1 MRYSTSFSFTTF
13 CLHFPC
19 PLYAKWCKCFL
30 GDQGESLLA
39 VSLSLYYEKKC
50 CGIRG
55 STLFH
60 SGFDGVEAMS
70 LFTYLFC
77 FLLSFVCC
85 QCPWHWLLHQQTYF
99 QNLFFS
105 ESILF
110 FYYFFFPFSLCKGY
124 VLALWNPCSKL
135 WMMYEL
141 KNLCLVHSRNTESAV
156 QSLLCSAFFYIY
168 RHTVVISYSF
178 RQALYVQTPWDGMAC
193 VPLACNGIY
202 IREIFVHNC
211 SLCCAQKKVVP
222 FAFAN
227 MPAWGFSSVEIPGS
241 KNTWEALL
249 RCLYFANVC
258 SERDLNPR

>member
-1 MRYSTSFSFTTF
+1 MSPVYVHWWKGVPACPCAVCPLQSILQQKWFWVQSIAKMVGVTFNEQIQECLSTLHLCWPLFSHSYNSLWGAKKDMALGRGPWKESLNRYPRWDTLPHFLSLF

-110 FYYFFFPFSLCKGY
+110 FFFPFLCVKD
-124 VLALWNPCSKL
+124 
-135 WMMYEL
+135 MYW
-141 KNLCLVHSRNTESAV
+141 LCGIPVASCEWCMNWKIFAWYTV
-156 QSLLCSAFFYIY
+156 GIQKVLCS
-168 RHTVVISYSF
+168 H
-178 RQALYVQTPWDGMAC
+178 
-193 VPLACNGIY
+193 
-202 IREIFVHNC
+202 
-211 SLCCAQKKVVP
+211 CCALL
-222 FAFAN
+222 
-227 MPAWGFSSVEIPGS
+227 FSIY
-241 KNTWEALL
+241 T
-249 RCLYFANVC
+249 
-258 SERDLNPR
+258 DTQ